1 MESGDQ
7 QKLVNI
13 NENEVLDK
21 HNNFFFL
28 ELIIVTC
35 ILPGSDPEYIDE
47 KFMIS
52 LLCQLSLLCS
62 HFLGCLATLPLKRP
76 QRREL

>member
-1 MESGDQ
+1 MD
-7 QKLVNI
+7 
-13 NENEVLDK
+13 ENEVVDK
-21 HNNFFFL
+21 NYYYYFYL

-62 HFLGCLATLPLKRP
+62 QFLGCLATLSLKWP
-76 QRREL
+76 QRRVL